1 MGSGHIPVLLK
12 QVTDNLVSEETRLF
26 VDATVG
32 GAGHSV
38 SILDRYPRVALI
50 AFDVDEEVLKI
61 AGERLRPYG
70 ERARLMKG
78 NFRHLRDNLTAL
90 GIDSCDAILMDLGL
104 STFQL
109 EGGRGF
115 SFLDEG
121 PLDMRMDPEN
131 PVTAYDVVNSYA
143 YEDLKEILR
152 EYGEEEKAPRI
163 ARAICDARRAKPVAT
178 PKELAQVVSKVKW
191 RRGRIH
197 PATKTFQAL
206 RIEVNRELES
216 LKKGIEDGVG
226 LLQPGG
232 RLGIISF
239 HSLEDRIVKES
250 FRGDSLLRI
259 ITKKPMRAEG
269 EEKRVNP
276 RARSAKLRI
285 AEKVS
290 GGI

>member
-1 MGSGHIPVLLK
+1 MGSGHIPVLLQ
-12 QVTDNLVSEETRLF
+12 QVTDNLVSGETRLF

-38 SILDRYPRVALI
+38 SILERYPHVALI
-50 AFDVDEEVLKI
+50 AFDVDEETLRI

-70 ERARLMKG
+70 ERARVMKG

-90 GIDSCDAILMDLGL
+90 GIESCDAILMDLGL
-104 STFQL
+104 STFQI

-121 PLDMRMDPEN
+121 PLDMRMDRED
-131 PVTAYDVVNSYA
+131 PVTASEVVNTYA
-143 YEDLKEILR
+143 YEDLKGLLR
-152 EYGEEEKAPRI
+152 EYGEEEKAARI
-163 ARAICDARRAKPVAT
+163 ARAICDARRTRPITT
-178 PKELAQVVSKVKW
+178 PKELAQVVSRVKW

-206 RIEVNRELES
+206 RIEVNRELEN
-216 LKKGIEDGVG
+216 LRRGIRDGVS
-226 LLQPGG
+226 LLRPEG
-232 RLGIISF
+232 RIGIISF

-250 FRGDSLLRI
+250 FREDRLLRV
-259 ITKKPMRAEG
+259 ITKKPIRPEQEERAT
-269 EEKRVNP
+269 NP

-285 AEKVS
+285 AEKRS
-290 GGI
+290 GDL